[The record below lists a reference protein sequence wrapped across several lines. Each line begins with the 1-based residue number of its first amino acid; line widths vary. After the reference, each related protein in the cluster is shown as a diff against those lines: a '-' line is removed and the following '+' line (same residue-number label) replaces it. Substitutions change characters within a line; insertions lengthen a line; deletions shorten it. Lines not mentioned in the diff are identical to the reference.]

1 MSRSS
6 VQLIMQRAPRGQP
19 IDTRMLADLGISPA
33 KASRLAGQGWL
44 QRLGRGAYLL
54 TADQLT
60 PDGIVAFLGRRTPG
74 LHIGGKTAL
83 DRQGIRHNVAMRDRL
98 TLWSPV
104 PIEIPQWAKD
114 RAIITC
120 QSTALFDD
128 GMAYKQHLRTL
139 PGGHPEVLVSCRE
152 RATLELVS
160 DVGRGQ
166 SLEEVRNLFVG
177 LRDIR
182 PAVMAELL
190 EHCHRVKVVRLV
202 RDLAQQEGYAWASI
216 AQARADALSG
226 GKRWSMVGRDGE
238 RLTLKP

>member
-1 MSRSS
+1 M
-6 VQLIMQRAPRGQP
+6 
-19 IDTRMLADLGISPA
+19 
-33 KASRLAGQGWL
+33 
-44 QRLGRGAYLL
+44 
-54 TADQLT
+54 
-60 PDGIVAFLGRRTPG
+60 
-74 LHIGGKTAL
+74 
-83 DRQGIRHNVAMRDRL
+83 
-98 TLWSPV
+98 
-104 PIEIPQWAKD
+104 
-114 RAIITC
+114 
-120 QSTALFDD
+120 
-128 GMAYKQHLRTL
+128 
-139 PGGHPEVLVSCRE
+139 LVSCRE